1 MLRFHLDENVDHAL
15 ADALRRRGIDA
26 SLPASVGLR
35 GAADEEHIAFALR
48 EGRVVITHDADFLR
62 LAAQGVPHAG
72 IVFCHCG
79 GRTIGE
85 MLRKL
90 WLLSECYG
98 PGEMTGRIE
107 YL

>member
-1 MLRFHLDENVDHAL
+1 M
-15 ADALRRRGIDA
+15 
-26 SLPASVGLR
+26 
-35 GAADEEHIAFALR
+35 
-48 EGRVVITHDADFLR
+48 VITHDADLR
-62 LAAQGVPHAG
+62 LAVQGVPHAG
-72 IVFCHCG
+72 IVFCHFG

-98 PGEMTGRIE
+98 PEEMMGRIE